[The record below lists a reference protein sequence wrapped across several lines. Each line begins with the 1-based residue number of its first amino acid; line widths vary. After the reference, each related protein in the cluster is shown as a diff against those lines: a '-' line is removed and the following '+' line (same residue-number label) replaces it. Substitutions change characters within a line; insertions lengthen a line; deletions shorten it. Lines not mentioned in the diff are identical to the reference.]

1 MTEKKKRERGSNF
14 SNKEVEILVSIIQE
28 FKNIIECKKTDAT
41 TWRDKDAAWENVAK
55 AFNSSS
61 GEVFR
66 LKKALKA
73 KYEDIKKNV
82 KKKLAHNRLE
92 TFKTGGGEPQ
102 IRSLTGIEENIISM
116 LPSSIEGLP
125 SVWDS
130 DQLETSQKDAINVG
144 IQQHSTNANDTIQV
158 DDTHVKMI
166 SPTGSVDEQF
176 HMEFLIT
183 SDKENNEENE
193 NKSDNQDC
201 NQGTEKK
208 RYETGVSML
217 KKKITP
223 ELRTGKRLKKLHQP
237 LGMHETSGRDREMK
251 EELHQ
256 LRINILKKELEIK
269 EKQFF
274 AEIEIN
280 TERLKT
286 AKVEGEMRV
295 LQKQIK
301 EAKLKKLHCYVTIN
315 MAI

>member
-1 MTEKKKRERGSNF
+1 M
-14 SNKEVEILVSIIQE
+14 VSIIQE

-130 DQLETSQKDAINVG
+130 DQLGIYHFIRVING
-144 IQQHSTNANDTIQV
+144 
-158 DDTHVKMI
+158 
-166 SPTGSVDEQF
+166 
-176 HMEFLIT
+176 L
-183 SDKENNEENE
+183 
-193 NKSDNQDC
+193 
-201 NQGTEKK
+201 
-208 RYETGVSML
+208 
-217 KKKITP
+217 
-223 ELRTGKRLKKLHQP
+223 
-237 LGMHETSGRDREMK
+237 
-251 EELHQ
+251 
-256 LRINILKKELEIK
+256 
-269 EKQFF
+269 
-274 AEIEIN
+274 
-280 TERLKT
+280 
-286 AKVEGEMRV
+286 
-295 LQKQIK
+295 
-301 EAKLKKLHCYVTIN
+301 CY
-315 MAI
+315 